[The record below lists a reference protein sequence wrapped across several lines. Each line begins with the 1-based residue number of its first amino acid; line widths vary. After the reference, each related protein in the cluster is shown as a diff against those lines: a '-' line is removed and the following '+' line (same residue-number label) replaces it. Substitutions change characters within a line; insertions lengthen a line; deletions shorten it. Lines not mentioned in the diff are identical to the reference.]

1 MNDPAEF
8 RDFPGFPEHADP
20 SDSALRL
27 ERAYRRR
34 LACYPR
40 AWRRENEEEILAVL
54 LACAAGEQR
63 RPGLAASADL
73 LKGAV
78 RLRLRPRPAQPRT
91 VRAAVALMCAGALV
105 ELGVV
110 ITVMATAGSLR
121 TSVLHHYPALT
132 TAQWHMIVLHLTADK
147 IGGPIVAL
155 VWLWLAWANSRGYDW
170 ARPAFMAFFAFV
182 TASVLIALGE
192 GAAVYAPADLIAAAA
207 LWLVGLAAMLLIFGP
222 RAGQYYRPP
231 ATRAA
236 PARR

>member
-8 RDFPGFPEHADP
+8 RDFPGFPEHADS

-54 LACAAGEQR
+54 LACAAGEQC

-147 IGGPIVAL
+147 IGGPIAAL

-182 TASVLIALGE
+182 TLSVLIALGE

-207 LWLVGLAAMLLIFGP
+207 LWLVALAAMLLIFGP

-231 ATRAA
+231 AARAA

>member
-8 RDFPGFPEHADP
+8 RDFPGFPEHAAP

-54 LACAAGEQR
+54 LACAAGDQR

-78 RLRLRPRPAQPRT
+78 RLRLRPRPAQPRS

-105 ELGVV
+105 ELGAV
-110 ITVMATAGSLR
+110 ITIMVTAGRLR
-121 TSVLHHYPALT
+121 ASVLQHYPALT
-132 TAQWHMIVLHLTADK
+132 TAQWHTIVVHLTADE

-155 VWLWLAWANSRGYDW
+155 VWLWLAWANGRGYDW
-170 ARPAFMAFFAFV
+170 ARPAFMAFFAFMTV
-182 TASVLIALGE
+182 GVLIALGE
-192 GAAVYAPADLIAAAA
+192 GAAVYAPADLIAGAV
-207 LWLVGLAAMLLIFGP
+207 LWLVGLAAMTLIFSP
-222 RAGQYYRPP
+222 RAGPYYRPA

>member
-8 RDFPGFPEHADP
+8 RDFPGFPEHAAP
-20 SDSALRL
+20 SDSAVRP

-40 AWRRENEEEILAVL
+40 AWRGENEEEILTVL
-54 LACAAGEQR
+54 LACAADDQR

-78 RLRLRPRPAQPRT
+78 RLRPRPAQPRA

-110 ITVMATAGSLR
+110 ITVVATAGDLR
-121 TSVLHHYPALT
+121 ASVLHHYPALT
-132 TAQWHMIVLHLTADK
+132 TAQWHMIVVHLTAEK

-155 VWLWLAWANSRGYDW
+155 VWLWLAWANGRGYDW
-170 ARPAFMAFFAFV
+170 ARPAFMAFFAFI
-182 TASVLIALGE
+182 TLSVLVALGE

-207 LWLVGLAAMLLIFGP
+207 LWLVGLAAMMLIFGP
-222 RAGQYYRPP
+222 RAGQYYRPA